1 MASLEKTRRLLLE
14 AAESLNGTTRSGDEV
29 RCEDIVTASSST
41 SQHAS
46 DATVTPLARRNVA
59 ITERNKLFNYH
70 TKSKTGSGKG
80 KGSLGK
86 KRKIPLRVWTREF
99 ICLARTGDNRPPS
112 SLEAGQLMMAGLG
125 RKSITFFEHGDA
137 ADVHDEIMAAFPVLR
152 ENGYELLR
160 AGPKNSNLQLIP
172 PPPGGYYVQY
182 LKEVVRNAKV
192 YIRPLQNDLPIEIIQ
207 PDLFDQVHIIVPTVV
222 QYLL

>member
-1 MASLEKTRRLLLE
+1 M
-14 AAESLNGTTRSGDEV
+14 
-29 RCEDIVTASSST
+29 
-41 SQHAS
+41 
-46 DATVTPLARRNVA
+46 
-59 ITERNKLFNYH
+59 FNYH
-70 TKSKTGSGKG
+70 TKTGSGKG

-125 RKSITFFEHGDA
+125 RKSITFFEDGDA
-137 ADVHDEIMAAFPVLR
+137 AGVHDEIMAAFPVLR

-172 PPPGGYYVQY
+172 PPPALQKLISNNNPKFWVKIIATQ
-182 LKEVVRNAKV
+182 VTHVMSHNNHKV
-192 YIRPLQNDLPIEIIQ
+192 L
-207 PDLFDQVHIIVPTVV
+207 
-222 QYLL
+222 